1 MRKLAAYD
9 AIFSHISCSLC
20 LELPD
25 TRICCIKIL
34 NAYFLKRKF
43 HFRFSLLLVIC
54 VEVYL
59 YCDSVAGV
67 TVISDLTGA
76 GVTRVLQGNI
86 TIVPFNKTAVNVRF
100 ATIL

>member
-1 MRKLAAYD
+1 M
-9 AIFSHISCSLC
+9 
-20 LELPD
+20 
-25 TRICCIKIL
+25 
-34 NAYFLKRKF
+34 
-43 HFRFSLLLVIC
+43 
-54 VEVYL
+54 YL

-86 TIVPFNKTAVNVRF
+86 TIVPFNKTAVNVRI

>member
-1 MRKLAAYD
+1 M
-9 AIFSHISCSLC
+9 
-20 LELPD
+20 
-25 TRICCIKIL
+25 
-34 NAYFLKRKF
+34 
-43 HFRFSLLLVIC
+43 
-54 VEVYL
+54 YL